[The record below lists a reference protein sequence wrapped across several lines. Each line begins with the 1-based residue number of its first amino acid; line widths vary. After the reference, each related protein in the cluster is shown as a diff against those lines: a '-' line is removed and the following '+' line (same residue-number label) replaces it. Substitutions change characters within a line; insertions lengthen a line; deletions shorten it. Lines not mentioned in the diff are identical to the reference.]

1 MNIVKMTAVAFSIG
15 LACSSGVM
23 AQSLSQD
30 EYKSV
35 SDRIAADYAV
45 GKKACDALAGN
56 TKDICMAKVVGR
68 ERVANAE
75 LDARQ
80 EPTAEKLR
88 DAADVRAEAASAV
101 AREKCD
107 VLAGNAKDV
116 CVKEAEADEVRA
128 KADAKAVYRIS
139 NANEAADEKAADAAM
154 EAREEGAEARQ
165 EAASDKRD
173 ANLSLAKEKCEVLAG
188 GAKDACLEAAKLKY
202 AE

>member
-1 MNIVKMTAVAFSIG
+1 MNALEMTAVAFSIT
-15 LACSSGVM
+15 LAFSAGAM
-23 AQSLSQD
+23 AQALSQD

-35 SDRIAADYAV
+35 TDRIASDYEV
-45 GKKACDALAGN
+45 GKKSCEELAGN
-56 TKDICMAKVVGR
+56 TKDICLAKVVGR

-80 EPTAEKLR
+80 EPTAEKLL
-88 DAADVRAEAASAV
+88 DAAGVRAEAASAV

-107 VLAGNAKDV
+107 ALAGNTKDV

-128 KADAKAVYRIS
+128 KADAKAVYKIA
-139 NANEAADEKAADAAM
+139 NANETADEKTADAVKDAREEGV
-154 EAREEGAEARQ
+154 EAREE
-165 EAASDKRD
+165 AAADKRD
-173 ANLSLAKEKCEVLAG
+173 ANLSLAKEKCDVLAD